1 MKDLK
6 NIETIKTK
14 NNDVEYSIVNES
26 NKENQHS

>member
-14 NNDVEYSIVNES
+14 NNDAEYSFVNES
-26 NKENQHS
+26 INEDQHS

>member
-14 NNDVEYSIVNES
+14 NNDVGYSIVNES